1 MGFLDNYGQGAQAFT
16 QRFIGTRTALAEEE
30 RRKQEAEMVNKLR
43 QITLDKELR
52 DVAVGQKLRD
62 MLMGFGG
69 LGGETAPPPAQ
80 QGPMERTDSYW
91 PTGATTG
98 MMGGSSA
105 PVQTGP
111 APTASPLDS
120 MFGRKLLPDEQMTQA
135 IGLLAEISPEKALT
149 AVLAR
154 DKVDD
159 ATLYR
164 WIALQQQMAFKYH
177 QEDKKDERLD
187 KTNAVK
193 IEIQG
198 MRDAHKGSGG
208 GQQADKVYKDP
219 ISGDLFAVDKKGE
232 EVWRRPRAFTPK
244 PENYIDRMMREM
256 EEARNKKKPKSVL
269 TDTPSG
275 PKTYRYDPKTGTL
288 K

>member
-1 MGFLDNYGQGAQAFT
+1 MGFLNNYGQGAQAFT
-16 QRFIGTRTALAEEE
+16 QRLIGTRTALAEEE

-69 LGGETAPPPAQ
+69 LDGATAPPTATQ
-80 QGPMERTDSYW
+80 SPMERTDSYW

-98 MMGGSSA
+98 MMGSPPA
-105 PVQTGP
+105 PVQASP
-111 APTASPLDS
+111 APTHASPLDS
-120 MFGRKLLPDEQMTQA
+120 MFGRKMLSDAQMMQA

-164 WIALQQQMAFKYH
+164 WIALQQQLAFKYH
-177 QEDKKDERLD
+177 QEGKRDERLD
-187 KTNAVK
+187 KSNAVK

-198 MRDAHKGSGG
+198 MKDAHRGSGA
-208 GQQADKVYKDP
+208 GQQAQKVYKDP
-219 ISGDLFAVDKKGE
+219 ISGDIFAIDKNGQ
-232 EVWRRPRAFTPK
+232 EVWRRPRAFTP
-244 PENYIDRMMREM
+244 REEDPIKELM
-256 EEARNKKKPKSVL
+256 KEALKKKKPKSVL
-269 TDTPSG
+269 TDTPNG